1 MNEHTGPA
9 QPAESPRTP
18 RIQALGAAAVAVV
31 VLVVVQLFHVLDGF
45 DATLVE
51 MGFDADRAAL
61 IAALTLGSL
70 VAAAGSLLTGGAVGP
85 VIAGVVVFGV
95 LDATTFWSETTTALA
110 VSGPAGRF
118 DPIGW
123 AVTVATLVL
132 SALAFCWAA
141 SHLALAV
148 REGLRPA
155 GRTIRNVSAGRRPTG
170 RATLRVLATGAAIL
184 VAVVVVSVFGDLVN
198 FSPDVHMLAGA
209 PPQGGLV
216 GGPSTP
222 PPTPAATSHAT
233 GSAGPG
239 SSPTS
244 SAAGSRMVPGPL
256 PGSLV
261 TEGAL
266 SSATPWAAHPPTG
279 PSKIVSVSLPAP
291 WTGGSSTAQ
300 VDLYLPPGYPEPGV
314 RYPVVYQAP
323 MTLQHWTSSMQ
334 LPSVLDSLITS
345 GAIPPQIFVFAG
357 SVGGPYVD
365 SECADSFDGREWFD
379 RYMATTVVPY
389 IDANYPTIPEAAARS
404 LLGYSQGGYCAA
416 ALLFRHPDVF
426 GQAVSLTG
434 YYEAGLESPSTPNA
448 WKPFNRDPA
457 LIKAFSP
464 LDVVSTIPKDVRS
477 QLFMII
483 TADPNANPYGQQLTS
498 FASAL
503 ATNGVPAAIFPL
515 TNAHSWSVVRTTL
528 PTVLPMITQ
537 RQLKL
542 GVPIGGG

>member
-1 MNEHTGPA
+1 M
-9 QPAESPRTP
+9 
-18 RIQALGAAAVAVV
+18 AVV

-61 IAALTLGSL
+61 ISALTIGSL
-70 VAAAGSLLTGGAVGP
+70 VAATGSLLTGEGLAP
-85 VIAGVVVFGV
+85 VIAGAIVSGV
-95 LDATTFWSETTTALA
+95 LYVTTFWSETTTALA

-118 DPIGW
+118 DPVGW
-123 AVTVATLVL
+123 ALTVATLVL
-132 SALAFCWAA
+132 STLAFCWAA

-148 REGLRPA
+148 REALRPA
-155 GRTIRNVSAGRRPTG
+155 GRTIRDASTGRRPPG
-170 RATLRVLATGAAIL
+170 RAILRVLATGAAIL
-184 VAVVVVSVFGDLVN
+184 VAVVVLSVFGDLVN
-198 FSPDVHMLAGA
+198 YSPDVHMLAGA
-209 PPQGGLV
+209 PPQGGLA

-222 PPTPAATSHAT
+222 PPTPDATSHAAASSRPGS
-233 GSAGPG
+233 GSARPG
-239 SSPTS
+239 SSPAPS
-244 SAAGSRMVPGPL
+244 AGSGMVPGPL

-291 WTGGSSTAQ
+291 WTGGTSTAP
-300 VDLYLPPGYPEPGV
+300 VDIYLPPGYPEPGV

-323 MTLQHWTSSMQ
+323 MTLQHWDSSMQ
-334 LPSVLDSLITS
+334 LTSVLDSLITS
-345 GAIPPQIFVFAG
+345 GTIPPQIFVFAG
-357 SVGGPYVD
+357 SNGGPYPD
-365 SECADSFDGREWFD
+365 SECADSFDGTEWFD

-416 ALLFRHPDVF
+416 ALMFRHPDVF

-434 YYEAGLESPSTPNA
+434 YYEAGLDSPSTSNA

-457 LIKAFSP
+457 LIQAFSP
-464 LDVVSTIPKDVRS
+464 LDVVSTIPQDVRS
-477 QLFMII
+477 KLFMVM
-483 TADPNANPYGQQLTS
+483 TADPTANPYGQQLAS
-498 FASAL
+498 FASTLQAS
-503 ATNGVPAAIFPL
+503 GVPSATFPI

-528 PTVLPMITQ
+528 PIVLPMISQ
-537 RQLKL
+537 RQLQL